1 MAVPSPAGARRSQM
15 LPAPQVDMDLCDP
28 SPCQNGARCYNL
40 QGDYYCACP
49 DDMGGKNC
57 SVPRDPCPGGACR
70 GGRGSPRGGAC
81 RVGGACRAGRGL
93 SCTCRSARSCSTAA
107 PPWAC
112 GPRST
117 RWAVAPAPAARSTA
131 PPTRPGCAGCTG
143 PGPAGGV
150 RAGGRGRDVP
160 TRPLPA
166 NPSPRLPPSH
176 LGRLG
181 AQSRPLRICHP
192 CPVFGLCL
200 AGGLWTPASC
210 SPTVSGSLSFRPPR
224 LPHAPRH
231 SASVEMRVSPD
242 IRLPLR
248 PVSTCSDRVSI
259 PSDRFPGLSPP
270 LSWPVPLCLY
280 LFVSLHSLGPCL
292 LPSPWPDAP
301 CCTACPGS
309 KCRGRAP
316 GRS

>member
-1 MAVPSPAGARRSQM
+1 MNESYTRRQVEREAGNVGNVERGTQSGTQRHTETPVLSPLLMDPGDGGDAWGAVSLNTARRS
-15 LPAPQVDMDLCDP
+15 
-28 SPCQNGARCYNL
+28 
-40 QGDYYCACP
+40 
-49 DDMGGKNC
+49 
-57 SVPRDPCPGGACR
+57 
-70 GGRGSPRGGAC
+70 GRGRGRAC
-81 RVGGACRAGRGL
+81 RVGGACRRGGASAALAGAHDHVRQLLHLGL
-93 SCTCRSARSCSTAA
+93 AAHVVHDGQWLQRLRHAARRRRRARVVLVVQGQDLRAGS
-107 PPWAC
+107 
-112 GPRST
+112 GPGVVGGMSP
-117 RWAVAPAPAARSTA
+117 PAPCRPT
-131 PPTRPGCAGCTG
+131 PPP
-143 PGPAGGV
+143 
-150 RAGGRGRDVP
+150 
-160 TRPLPA
+160 
-166 NPSPRLPPSH
+166 LPPSH

-181 AQSRPLRICHP
+181 AQSRPLRSCRS

-210 SPTVSGSLSFRPPR
+210 SPTLSGSLSFRPPR

-231 SASVEMRVSPD
+231 SASVETRVSPD

-248 PVSTCSDRVSI
+248 PVSTCSDLVSI